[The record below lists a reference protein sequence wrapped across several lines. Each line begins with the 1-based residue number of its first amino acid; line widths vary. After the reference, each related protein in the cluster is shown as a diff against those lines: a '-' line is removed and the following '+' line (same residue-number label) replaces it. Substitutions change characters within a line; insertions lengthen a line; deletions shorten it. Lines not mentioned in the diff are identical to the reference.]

1 MVKCDKIDTREKKT
15 DSIKTNELLD
25 RQQNLT

>member
-1 MVKCDKIDTREKKT
+1 MVKCDKIDTREKKP

>member
-1 MVKCDKIDTREKKT
+1 VTKLIQEKKKP

-25 RQQNLT
+25 RQKNLT

>member
-1 MVKCDKIDTREKKT
+1 MVKCDKIDTREKNP

-25 RQQNLT
+25 RQKNLT